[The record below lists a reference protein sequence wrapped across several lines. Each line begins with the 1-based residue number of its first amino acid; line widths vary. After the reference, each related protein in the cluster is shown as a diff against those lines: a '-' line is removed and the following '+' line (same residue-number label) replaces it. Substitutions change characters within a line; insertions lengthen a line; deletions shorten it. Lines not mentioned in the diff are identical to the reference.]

1 MNILG
6 EGFPNQIIS
15 QVAQRQKIYGSG
27 YTDPSGN
34 TLGLPRTSERIAYLN
49 ANTSWVKLVSS
60 VNIDDP
66 TVIQDQS
73 LSGLGNS
80 ISNNKLAKKFVLFNG
95 VDEDPST
102 NSNQR
107 AGIDFNP
114 DILGNNNAYGIGG
127 NDFGILPMMG
137 ITSAKIKH
145 ENRGS
150 IRRASVQI
158 KAFNK
163 SQFDIIDVLYLR
175 LGFNILLEWGHS
187 TYYTNTGDFR
197 ENGISNSLAD
207 EFLDPKPINL
217 VSFPPSYSQFLDK
230 IQENRLKSNGNY
242 DAMFAKVC
250 NFHWS
255 FLPDGSYDITLDLVS
270 VGDIIESFKINM
282 FTQGVNPAVNPVTSP
297 TGNFIPT
304 QIIDL
309 YANQSDIGRYF
320 YDLKNTLIANPLM
333 TDAIQKI
340 VYDKTSTS
348 IIWYVRLGAFL
359 EHIEKNI
366 MYQATSLNS
375 TAKTTMLKFDYDV
388 DSNLMYIEKEY
399 QTSVDPSICVIN
411 RDIKNG
417 GKTYNVA
424 GKLLGANRGLEFNS
438 PLFPSDPPVYGQI
451 MNIYVSMSWIL
462 TKIDEIKDAKT
473 NKVTLIDMLNNIL
486 SGINSSFGG
495 TTGLEAT
502 IDETTNT
509 VIIRDMNPLPNISAV
524 IKALNSKNPALK
536 ISDKYAR
543 FELYG
548 YNGSSASFI
557 KDFSLT
563 TEISPELSMMLTVG
577 ATANSTVVGEN
588 STALSRFNAGLT
600 DRFKETITE
609 PHPPVVPSF
618 NLSGLFPLN
627 SGLQGAINNLNLTSA
642 NAQLAADD
650 EQKALLGKY
659 ASSFVKYLAYLESIS
674 RNPSYFSQEETETYK
689 NLLNDTITYQQQYRQ
704 LAYKFYSKNRNSP
717 FTPSTGFI
725 PFNLSLT
732 MDGLSGM
739 KIYSKFFIN
748 TKFLPANYPDNADFL
763 IKNITH
769 TIEKNKWFTNIES
782 IVISKGETDLLSYNS
797 NIGVSGIPP
806 SSPPP
811 SSSSSSATLKT
822 LTNSFPL
829 NKRVISQ
836 RVDGA
841 GNPKIFKKTQ
851 IYLHHTAGFA
861 KDDWGKQ
868 VIDNWNKIAASG
880 AGPYP
885 GAPYVM
891 DRKGR
896 VEQLADDR
904 YWYLTQGS
912 EFNSNNTND
921 IGIGIEVVNPGPAT
935 LKGGKWYAIGG
946 AADLSTNNIY
956 GLVKGIN
963 GTSPLGIGNG
973 ISYLVDENLNKITYN
988 GNQYGVSYFPAQ
1000 IIELEKLIRRLMAT
1014 HNIPFTWQGK
1024 KTYDQMFPNYPAS
1037 DPRYKK
1043 LNANNSIPGIYTHR
1057 CTHPSQ
1063 KIDLCPNQEIIEM
1076 LKRF

>member
-6 EGFPNQIIS
+6 EGFPKQIIA
-15 QVAQRQKIYGSG
+15 QVDQRQKIYGSG
-27 YTDPSGN
+27 YIANSTRNP
-34 TLGLPRTSERIAYLN
+34 EKIAYLN

-73 LSGLGNS
+73 LSGLGNNITS
-80 ISNNKLAKKFVLFNG
+80 NKLATKFVLFNG
-95 VDEDPST
+95 VNESPSLS
-102 NSNQR
+102 SNQR
-107 AGIDFNP
+107 SGISFNNS
-114 DILGNNNAYGIGG
+114 ILGGDNAYGIGG
-127 NDFGILPMMG
+127 TDFGLLPMMG

-187 TYYTNTGDFR
+187 TYFDNKGDFQR
-197 ENGISNSLAD
+197 NGVVNSLAD
-207 EFLDPKPINL
+207 EFLDPSPRNF
-217 VSFPPSYSQFLDK
+217 VSLPLSYSVFLDK
-230 IQENRLKSNGNY
+230 IQENRLNSNGNY

-250 NFHWS
+250 NYHWS

-270 VGDIIESFKINM
+270 IGDIIESFKINI
-282 FTQGVNPAVNPVTSP
+282 FTKGIDPTIQPISTP
-297 TGNFIPT
+297 TGSFVPT
-304 QIIDL
+304 KVIDL

-320 YDLKNTLIANPLM
+320 YDLKSTIIANPSS
-333 TDAIQKI
+333 TVDGISKTT
-340 VYDKTSTS
+340 YDNTTAG

-366 MYQATSLNS
+366 MYYATPLNS
-375 TAKTTMLKFDYDV
+375 TTKSPILKFDYDIA
-388 DSNLMYIEKEY
+388 SNLMYIEKEY
-399 QTSVDPSICVIN
+399 QTSVDPSICIIN
-411 RDIKNG
+411 RDIKDG
-417 GKTYNVA
+417 GKTYNITRNFTNPKQ
-424 GKLLGANRGLEFNS
+424 GNEFNS
-438 PLFPSDPPVYGQI
+438 SLLPSDPPVYGQI

-473 NKVTLIDMLNNIL
+473 NKVTLVDMLENIL
-486 SGINSSFGG
+486 SGINSAFGG
-495 TTGLEAT
+495 TTNLEAT

-524 IKALNSKNPALK
+524 IKALNATNPALK
-536 ISDKYAR
+536 ISDKYAK
-543 FELYG
+543 FEMYG
-548 YNGSSASFI
+548 YNGASASFI

-563 TEISPELSMMLTVG
+563 TEISPELSTMLTVG

-609 PHPPVVPSF
+609 PTPPPPPF
-618 NLSGLFPLN
+618 NFTNFFPLSN
-627 SGLQGAINNLNLTSA
+627 NLQTAVNNLNLTSA
-642 NAQLAADD
+642 NAQLAADK
-650 EQKALLGKY
+650 EKQALLDKY
-659 ASSFVKYLAYLESIS
+659 AESFVRYLAYLEKIS
-674 RNPSYFSQEETETYK
+674 EPIAYFSQEETETYK

-704 LAYKFYSKNRNSP
+704 LAYKFYSQKRNVP
-717 FTPSTGFI
+717 FSPSTGFI

-732 MDGLSGM
+732 MEGLSGM

-769 TIEKNKWFTNIES
+769 TIEKNKWFTNVES
-782 IVISKGETDLLSYNS
+782 IVISKGETDILTHNS
-797 NIGVSGIPP
+797 NIGVSNITT
-806 SSPPP
+806 PPP
-811 SSSSSSATLKT
+811 MPSSSSATVRT

-829 NKRVISQ
+829 NKRILTG

-868 VIDNWNKIAASG
+868 VIDIWNNIAASG
-880 AGPYP
+880 AAVRP
-885 GAPYVM
+885 GSPYVM

-896 VEQLADDR
+896 VEQLADDK
-904 YWYLTQGS
+904 YYYYTQGS
-912 EFNSNNTND
+912 QFAGGAIDTNQ

-935 LKGGKWYAIGG
+935 LVGGKWYAIRG
-946 AADLSTNNIY
+946 AADLSTNNVY

-1024 KTYDQMFPNYPAS
+1024 KTYDQMFPNYPAA
-1037 DPRYKK
+1037 DPRYKR
-1043 LNANNSIPGIYTHR
+1043 LDANNGVPGMYTHR
-1057 CTHPSQ
+1057 CVNPKD